1 MTRQEMREH
10 IIDLIQRSK
19 WTPGRTTSRL
29 AREWR
34 IDETDVHEIWREA
47 MRAISVSG
55 GARTEYIAQ
64 KLAELDG
71 IIEQAKSLT
80 KTVYA
85 PTGEAMEVPAPDLR
99 TAVMAIKVQLETVGG
114 PEIGKLAAKQAAA
127 VGALGGNE
135 ETEYAKLTAGERID
149 LHQKAIDEERAKL
162 EQKH

>member
-29 AREWR
+29 AREWHV
-34 IDETDVHEIWREA
+34 DETVVHDVWREA

-71 IIEQAKSLT
+71 CIKLALERVGVTLGGDE
-80 KTVYA
+80 Y
-85 PTGEAMEVPAPDLR
+85 PNPDVKAAIL
-99 TAVMAIKVQLETVGG
+99 AIKLQLETVGG
-114 PEIGKLAAKQAAA
+114 PEMGKLAAKKAAEA
-127 VGALGGNE
+127 GALGGE
-135 ETEYAKLTAGERID
+135 EEKEYAKLTAGERIE
-149 LHQKAIDEERAKL
+149 LHQKAIDEERAKADT
-162 EQKH
+162 KH